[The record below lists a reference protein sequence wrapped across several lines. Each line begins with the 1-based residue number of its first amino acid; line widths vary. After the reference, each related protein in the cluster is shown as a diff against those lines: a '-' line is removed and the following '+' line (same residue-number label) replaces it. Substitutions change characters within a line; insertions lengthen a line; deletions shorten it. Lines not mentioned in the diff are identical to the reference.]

1 MRISM
6 LTPGTGY
13 FYCGNCLREN
23 TLAHALIKLDHDV
36 TMIPLYLPF
45 FTEGEPPPQTQR
57 VFLGGINIYLQ
68 HKLPLFRKIPG
79 FLTRVLDSPRLL
91 RWSSK
96 QGDMTDAKKHADLV
110 LATLR
115 GEEDGQ
121 MTEITRLL
129 QWMRHNDRPDVVSL
143 CNILLTGLARSIKD
157 ELKVPI
163 VSTLHGEDAFLD
175 TLPEPQRSEA
185 WDILRERVKDID
197 AFIAVSEYYARQMQS
212 RLDID
217 RDRIHV
223 IHNGIDLEDM
233 DDISPRTPGTAPP
246 TIGYLA
252 RMCPDKGLHTLVDAF
267 IELKRRATID
277 HLQLKIAG
285 VELKVDRP
293 FIRDLQSKLSKANC
307 LDQVSFSPNISREA
321 KLEFLQS
328 LDVLSVPATYGE
340 SFGLY
345 TIEALAC
352 WVPIVQPRHGA
363 FPEIIERTGG
373 GILCEPDDPQSLA
386 DELERL
392 LSDHELAQTLSE
404 RGRKA
409 VFDHFTAERMARDV
423 MDVYHKIT
431 KPEHTEARPSMSP
444 A

>member
-1 MRISM
+1 M
-6 LTPGTGY
+6 
-13 FYCGNCLREN
+13 
-23 TLAHALIKLDHDV
+23 K
-36 TMIPLYLPF
+36 
-45 FTEGEPPPQTQR
+45 
-57 VFLGGINIYLQ
+57 
-68 HKLPLFRKIPG
+68 
-79 FLTRVLDSPRLL
+79 
-91 RWSSK
+91 
-96 QGDMTDAKKHADLV
+96 
-110 LATLR
+110 
-115 GEEDGQ
+115 
-121 MTEITRLL
+121 
-129 QWMRHNDRPDVVSL
+129 HNDRPDVVSL
-143 CNILLTGLARSIKD
+143 CNILLSGLAPSIKN

-175 TLPEPQRSEA
+175 ALPEPQRSEA
-185 WDILRERVKDID
+185 WEILRERAKDID
-197 AFIAVSEYYARQMQS
+197 AFVAVSEYYAQQMQS

-233 DDISPRTPGTAPP
+233 ADITPRTPGSTPP
-246 TIGYLA
+246 AIGYLA

-285 VELKVDRP
+285 VELKADRRY
-293 FIRDLQSKLSKANC
+293 ILKLQSRLRKADC
-307 LDQVSFSPNISREA
+307 LEQASFSANISREE
-321 KLEFLQS
+321 KLDFLQS
-328 LDVLSVPATYGE
+328 LNVLSVPATYGE

-352 WVPIVQPRHGA
+352 YVPIVQPRHGA

-373 GILCEPDDPQSLA
+373 GLLCEPDDPQSLA

-392 LSDHELAQTLSE
+392 LSDPELAQTLSE

-423 MDVYHKIT
+423 LGVYHKIT
-431 KPEHTEARPSMSP
+431 QQEQVEARPSMSP

>member
-1 MRISM
+1 MRITM

-23 TLAHALIKLDHDV
+23 TLAHALKRLDHDV

-68 HKLPLFRKIPG
+68 HKLPFLGKIPW

-110 LATLR
+110 LVTLR
-115 GEEDGQ
+115 GGEDGKL
-121 MTEITRLL
+121 TEITRLL

-143 CNILLTGLARSIKD
+143 CNILLTGLARSIKK

-175 TLPEPQRSEA
+175 ALPEPQRSEA
-185 WDILRERVKDID
+185 WEILRERVKDID

-217 RDRIHV
+217 RGRIHV

-233 DDISPRTPGTAPP
+233 ADISSRTPGTAPP
-246 TIGYLA
+246 AIGYLA

-267 IELKRRATID
+267 IELKRRGTID

-285 VELKVDRP
+285 VVLKVDRRY
-293 FIRDLQSKLSKANC
+293 IQELRSRLRNADC
-307 LDQVSFSPNISREA
+307 LEQVSFSPNISREE
-321 KLEFLQS
+321 KLDFLHS

-352 WVPIVQPRHGA
+352 GVPIVQPRHGA

-392 LSDHELAQTLSE
+392 LSNHELAQSLSE
-404 RGRKA
+404 RGRRA
-409 VFDHFTAERMARDV
+409 VFDHFSAERMALEV
-423 MDVYHKIT
+423 TDVYHTIAQQ
-431 KPEHTEARPSMSP
+431 EQAGARTSMSP
-444 A
+444 V